1 MELPGVAA
9 SVGWLA
15 GPVRVSPAKPS
26 TASAT
31 GGGIAIGDGTSSATA
46 TSPGAG
52 VSHNGF
58 YSGAV
63 AGAGAGAGATA
74 GGGSSD
80 LPDSLELSGSSDAFH
95 AVLPTRL
102 DGIADA
108 LRGVRLTP
116 VLVGMLHLCG
126 ASSLPWLTPPIAD
139 PESQKPVQ
147 LHGWFH
153 VAGTTITCRNTRPA
167 DVGRHAA
174 KRQRVG
180 PSEDDP
186 SMPIQLYLG
195 AVYE

>member
-26 TASAT
+26 TATAT

-116 VLVGMLHLCG
+116 VLVGMLHQCG
-126 ASSLPWLTPPIAD
+126 APSLPWLTPPIASNRLQ
-139 PESQKPVQ
+139 SQTPSPRSRCSCT
-147 LHGWFH
+147 
-153 VAGTTITCRNTRPA
+153 AGFTSRAPRS
-167 DVGRHAA
+167 HAGIP
-174 KRQRVG
+174 G
-180 PSEDDP
+180 PLTLAA
-186 SMPIQLYLG
+186 MPPN
-195 AVYE
+195 ANV